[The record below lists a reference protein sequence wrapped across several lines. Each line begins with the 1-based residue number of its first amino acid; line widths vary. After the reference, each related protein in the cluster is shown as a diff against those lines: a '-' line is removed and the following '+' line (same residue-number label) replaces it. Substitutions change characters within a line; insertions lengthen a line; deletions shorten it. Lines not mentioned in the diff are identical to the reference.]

1 MVRFFGSLLWPACGV
16 AGIAFRGFLPVIAT
30 LVCDRLRLQVRC
42 AFRPRPIFAAAPPIY
57 ACSRFSAALHP
68 MSSAAALGDA
78 LHAALQ
84 GHHAALYEP
93 REIASRSHFGRPGR
107 CVNKGVGLKGA

>member
-1 MVRFFGSLLWPACGV
+1 MPTDIGRPDLGIRGTNSGALANMQPSLRLRLQIHASLFWLASLACLWR

-57 ACSRFSAALHP
+57 ARSRFSAALHP
-68 MSSAAALGDA
+68 M
-78 LHAALQ
+78 
-84 GHHAALYEP
+84 
-93 REIASRSHFGRPGR
+93 
-107 CVNKGVGLKGA
+107 